1 MAKTEHLP
9 KIEHYNLESLTKGI
23 LASDI
28 PTLARSITLVESNLK
43 KHLHLAQAL
52 LHKILP
58 FTGNSIR
65 IGITGAPGVGKST
78 FIESLGTYICEIG
91 KKIAV
96 LAVDPTSSISKGSV
110 LGDKTRMERLSR
122 YPNAF
127 IRPSASGGALGG
139 VARKTR
145 EAILL
150 CEAAGFDTIIVET
163 VGVGQSEIVV
173 RSMVDFFLLLIP
185 PGGGDELQGFKKGS
199 VELADAIVIN
209 KADGINIHQANITK
223 REYQQALHY
232 LLPATE
238 GWKTP
243 VLTVSALTNVGVT
256 DIWSIIQNFIDSTK
270 NSGVFEHRRK
280 EQSLNWMHTL
290 LRDYLLDSFYNHPKV
305 KSILEEMERGVTEG
319 KITPTTAVKEIIDT
333 MKNENFISL
342 E

>member
-1 MAKTEHLP
+1 MGRTKHIP
-9 KIEHYNLESLTKGI
+9 KIEQYNLENLTKGI

-28 PTLARSITLVESNLK
+28 PALARSITLVESNLK
-43 KHLHLAQAL
+43 NHINLAQTL

-78 FIESLGTYICEIG
+78 FIESFGTYLCEIG
-91 KKIAV
+91 KKIAI

-127 IRPSASGGALGG
+127 IRPSASGGTLGG

-150 CEAAGFDTIIVET
+150 CEAAGFDIIIVET

-173 RSMVDFFLLLIP
+173 RSMVDFFLLLIS
-185 PGGGDELQGFKKGS
+185 PGSGDELQGFKKGS
-199 VELADAIVIN
+199 VELADAIAIN
-209 KADGINIHQANITK
+209 KADGENINLANVTK
-223 REYQQALHY
+223 NEYLQALHY

-243 VLTVSALTNVGVT
+243 VVTVSALTNVGII
-256 DIWSIIQNFIDSTK
+256 DIWNIIQDFIDNVKS
-270 NSGVFEHRRK
+270 SGVFERRRK

-290 LRDYLLDSFYNHPKV
+290 LRDYLLTSFYNHSKV
-305 KSILEEMERGVTEG
+305 KSILQEMEQGVIEG
-319 KITPTTAVKEIIDT
+319 KITPTAAVKEIIDT
-333 MKNENFISL
+333 MKNENIISF

>member
-1 MAKTEHLP
+1 MGKTKHIP
-9 KIEHYNLESLTKGI
+9 KIEQYNLESLTKGI

-28 PTLARSITLVESNLK
+28 PALARSITLVESNLK
-43 KHLHLAQAL
+43 NHINLAQTL

-58 FTGNSIR
+58 FTGNSVR

-78 FIESLGTYICEIG
+78 FIESFGTYLCEIG
-91 KKIAV
+91 KKVAI

-150 CEAAGFDTIIVET
+150 CEAAGFDIIIVET

-173 RSMVDFFLLLIP
+173 RSMVDFFLLLIS

-199 VELADAIVIN
+199 VELADAIAVN
-209 KADGINIHQANITK
+209 KADGENINLANITK
-223 REYQQALHY
+223 NEYLQALHY

-243 VLTVSALTNVGVT
+243 VVTVSALTNVGIV
-256 DIWSIIQNFIDSTK
+256 DIWNIIQDFLDNVKT
-270 NSGVFEHRRK
+270 SGVFERRRK

-290 LRDYLLDSFYNHPKV
+290 LRDYLLTSFYNHSKV
-305 KSILEEMERGVTEG
+305 KSILQEMERGVIEG

-333 MKNENFISL
+333 MKNENIISL